1 MAEQQD
7 KKSKSKK
14 IPALFI
20 RSLSKTGFR
29 RAGFAF
35 TPEGY
40 GIALSALTDEKIA
53 QLRAEPALHVEECEI
68 DAAEIEQ

>member
-1 MAEQQD
+1 MAEPQD
-7 KKSKSKK
+7 KKTKSKK

-35 TPEGY
+35 NAEGS
-40 GIALSALTDEKIA
+40 GIALDALSKEQIE
-53 QLRAEPALHVEECEI
+53 QLRNEPALHVEECEI
-68 DAAEIEQ
+68 DSAEIEK